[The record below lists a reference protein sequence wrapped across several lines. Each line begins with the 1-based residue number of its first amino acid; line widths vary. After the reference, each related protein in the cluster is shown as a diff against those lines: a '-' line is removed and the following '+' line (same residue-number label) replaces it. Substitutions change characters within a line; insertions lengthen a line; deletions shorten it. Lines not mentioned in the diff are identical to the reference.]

1 MELNMCGQRVYT
13 LLLVFACMLL
23 GACSDSS
30 DSASEDT
37 PTPIVEQDTE
47 RATGAA
53 APVIGEVLTVIG
65 ELPLD
70 RGVTREHSISF
81 GIDFEIDPPADF
93 SNLKWI
99 FVNRA
104 NSEYGWTLFDATK
117 EPALSE
123 SCSIFDGSRLYCDHL
138 SDPENNPHAV
148 QLKDWKITVL
158 DNENNL
164 SEKTFAFRLPNG
176 EKATDIEQVHSRYF
190 VGDTTLS
197 VAALESMQV
206 VENNLEASINYINQD
221 LQIAFTSTDQ
231 RVKNYQIFFYKW
243 DSAAAVNNEDEYTF
257 VGGLGA
263 GSPVIIDTPIVANQ
277 RTSVSIPWDEILF
290 IDGYSALDID
300 GIEIQLYDKFPAT
313 ESENYKWTG
322 HIGVSEL
329 KFGFDY
335 YN

>member
-1 MELNMCGQRVYT
+1 
-13 LLLVFACMLL
+13 MLM

-47 RATGAA
+47 RAAGAIS
-53 APVIGEVLTVIG
+53 PLIGEVLTDIWQ
-65 ELPLD
+65 LPLEG
-70 RGVTREHSISF
+70 RGVTRENSVKVSIA
-81 GIDFEIDPPADF
+81 FEIDTPDDF
-93 SNLKWI
+93 SNLKAI

-104 NSEYGWTLFDATK
+104 NNELGWILFDATT
-117 EPALSE
+117 EPALQDNCLFE
-123 SCSIFDGSRLYCDHL
+123 TSRFTCFLAD
-138 SDPENNPHAV
+138 SNNNPHAV

-176 EKATDIEQVHSRYF
+176 EEATDIEQVHSRYF

-197 VAALESMQV
+197 IAALESMQV
-206 VENNLEASINYINQD
+206 VENNIEASINYIDQD
-221 LQIAFTSTDQ
+221 LQIAFTSTDP
-231 RVKNYQIFFYKW
+231 RAKTFWIKFYKW

-257 VGGLGA
+257 IGNRYVD
-263 GSPVIIDTPIVANQ
+263 SPFVANE

-300 GIEIQLYDKFPAT
+300 GIEIQLNDEFLAT
-313 ESENYKWTG
+313 EREGYKWSN

-335 YN
+335 SN

>member
-1 MELNMCGQRVYT
+1 
-13 LLLVFACMLL
+13 MLL

-47 RATGAA
+47 RAAGAA

-81 GIDFEIDPPADF
+81 DIEFEIDPPADF

-104 NSEYGWTLFDATK
+104 NSEYGWTLVDATK

-206 VENNLEASINYINQD
+206 VENNIEASINYIDQD
-221 LQIAFTSTDQ
+221 LQIAFTSTDP
-231 RVKNYQIFFYKW
+231 RAKTFWIKFYKW

-257 VGGLGA
+257 IGKRYVD
-263 GSPVIIDTPIVANQ
+263 SPFVANE

-300 GIEIQLYDKFPAT
+300 GIEIQLNDEFLAT
-313 ESENYKWTG
+313 EREDFKWSN